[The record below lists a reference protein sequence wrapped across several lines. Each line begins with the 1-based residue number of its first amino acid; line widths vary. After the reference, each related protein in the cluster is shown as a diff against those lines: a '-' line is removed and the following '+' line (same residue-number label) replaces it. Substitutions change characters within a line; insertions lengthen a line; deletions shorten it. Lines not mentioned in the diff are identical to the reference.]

1 MRNLLDRIAG
11 TSGCRVFP
19 VDGFPAIESN
29 HRLPDDLDAFYRMC
43 GGVEFFVE
51 APFPVRISSPSELVL
66 ANPVIIGQLADDIS
80 DSWYIIGR
88 GGGDELISIDLDPD
102 RAGKCYDSFQEI
114 HGVPGSSSVVAL
126 SFTDLLERL
135 LAARG
140 GHWYWLEPDF
150 VSLGDAYDAV
160 RLCLKPCR

>member
-1 MRNLLDRIAG
+1 MRDLLDRIGA
-11 TSGCRVFP
+11 TAGCRIFP
-19 VDGFPAIESN
+19 EAGLPIIKAN
-29 HRLPDDLDAFYRMC
+29 HELPTDLRAFYELC
-43 GGVEFFVE
+43 GGVEFFVD
-51 APFPVRISSPSELVL
+51 AHFSTRISSPAELVL
-66 ANPVIIGQLADDIS
+66 ANPVLIGEQVDDIS

-88 GGGDELISIDLDPD
+88 GGGDEFMSIDLHPD
-102 RAGKCYDSFQEI
+102 RVGTCYDSFREI
-114 HGVPGSSSVVAL
+114 HGVPGSSAVIAL

-160 RLCLKPCR
+160 R